1 MSDTARKNFTFLKK
15 INNKM
20 NQNSAFVA
28 LAVSVDSENKIYI
41 NMNEGVDDAGA
52 ILLLKETILFLQQK
66 NETATKS

>member
-66 NETATKS
+66 NETAAKS

>member
-1 MSDTARKNFTFLKK
+1 MADIAEKNFTFLKK

-28 LAVSVDSENKIYI
+28 LAISVDSENKIYI
-41 NMNEGVDDAGA
+41 NKNEGVDDEGA

-66 NETATKS
+66 NETTPKS